1 MDQQYEQQYKK
12 LNNYIMNQNVPHI
25 IFHGPHCSG
34 KKHMVNNFIN
44 MIYNYDDAAKYKYVL
59 YINCTSNK
67 GISMIKDN
75 VIMFAKQQM
84 TKKRFDFKSI
94 VLYDADHLTSDAQYS
109 LRRCIE
115 QYSNNT
121 RFFLVCTNKYN
132 LLNPI
137 CSRFTHIYLCN
148 YQKNHIIPNGLNEKG
163 FQHNIITLKSKMK
176 KVYKLN
182 HVDLI
187 SFIHEL
193 YVKGYTAEQIKLC
206 FRKHPSYNEL
216 EFKFKDMCVN
226 FINEE
231 MSMLYVIMFFR
242 SNQDKL
248 L

>member
-1 MDQQYEQQYKK
+1 MSSCLQ
-12 LNNYIMNQNVPHI
+12 
-25 IFHGPHCSG
+25 
-34 KKHMVNNFIN
+34 
-44 MIYNYDDAAKYKYVL
+44 
-59 YINCTSNK
+59 
-67 GISMIKDN
+67 
-75 VIMFAKQQM
+75 KQQM

-137 CSRFTHIYLCN
+137 CSRFTQIYLCN
-148 YQKNHIIPNGLNEKG
+148 YQKQHIIPVGKNEKT

-176 KVYKLN
+176 KVYQLSR
-182 HVDLI
+182 VELI
-187 SFIHEL
+187 SFIHDL
-193 YVKGYTAEQIKLC
+193 YVKGYTAEQVKLC
-206 FRKHPSYNEL
+206 FRKHPCYNDL
-216 EFKFKDMCVN
+216 EFIFKDMCIN

-231 MSMLYVIMFFR
+231 MSMLYVITFFR